1 MSGERDVV
9 VADML
14 YPRLAAP
21 DLGELEEFLTAFGM
35 VKVER
40 TGTKLFM
47 RGTGTSHHL
56 YVAELG
62 DPRFLGIAFGVDD
75 PEVSSGS
82 RPARAPVPC
91 TSSTSLAAVNGSR
104 SPIPTATEPTWSTGR
119 PSTIPSTCPSC

>member
-1 MSGERDVV
+1 
-9 VADML
+9 ML

-21 DLGELEEFLTAFGM
+21 DLGEMEEFLTAFGM

-62 DPRFLGIAFGVDD
+62 DPRFLGIAFRVDD
-75 PEVSSGS
+75 PEALERLAARPGSSAVHELDEPGGGQRVTLTDPNGYQAEVGLRAGRARS
-82 RPARAPVPC
+82 HRRARA
-91 TSSTSLAAVNGSR
+91 ADQQR
-104 SPIPTATEPTWSTGR
+104 W
-119 PSTIPSTCPSC
+119 